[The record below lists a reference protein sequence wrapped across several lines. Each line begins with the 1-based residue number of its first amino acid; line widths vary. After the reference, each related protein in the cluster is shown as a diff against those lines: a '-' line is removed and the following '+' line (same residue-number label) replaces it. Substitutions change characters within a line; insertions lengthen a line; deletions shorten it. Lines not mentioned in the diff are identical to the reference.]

1 MKEIDVKG
9 ITYLPSYH
17 KMIMSIPD
25 PELRLKAFEAV
36 TNYMMTGEEPEC
48 DDWQIK
54 IIMEG
59 VRPVIDKSRR
69 KSKNAQSDDEEETNE
84 KQAENKTKTNEKQI
98 ENKSKTNGKQTENK
112 RETDKDKDKDKDK
125 DNRKRKRKYGE
136 YSRVSLTDD
145 ELNRLN
151 SEYGEEL
158 TQKAIKRLD
167 EYIQETGKSYKD
179 HNLTLR
185 RWVFNA
191 VNEDEA
197 KNRASPDDVRDWRE
211 DL

>member
-84 KQAENKTKTNEKQI
+84 TN
-98 ENKSKTNGKQTENK
+98 NNMVTNSVIRELEDATVEGNEEQTVVADPN
-112 RETDKDKDKDKDK
+112 
-125 DNRKRKRKYGE
+125 NR
-136 YSRVSLTDD
+136 SFNSLW
-145 ELNRLN
+145 R
-151 SEYGEEL
+151 
-158 TQKAIKRLD
+158 
-167 EYIQETGKSYKD
+167 
-179 HNLTLR
+179 NLG
-185 RWVFNA
+185 
-191 VNEDEA
+191 
-197 KNRASPDDVRDWRE
+197 S
-211 DL
+211 